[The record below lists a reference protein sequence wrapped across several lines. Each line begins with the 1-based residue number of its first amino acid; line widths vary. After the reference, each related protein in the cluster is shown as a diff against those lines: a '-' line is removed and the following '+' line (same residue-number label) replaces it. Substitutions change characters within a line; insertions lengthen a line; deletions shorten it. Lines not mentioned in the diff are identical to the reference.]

1 MTAASKME
9 ILLLPHIDAAY
20 NLSRWLM
27 KNEQDAK
34 DVVQESYIRAFRF
47 FDTWKGESD
56 AKPWLLK
63 IVRNACYTA
72 LQGNQN
78 RQDSIEYDED
88 LHGDQQASS
97 DPETFL
103 LQKFDQVAVRSA
115 LESLP
120 TAFRE
125 ALILFELEGLSY
137 QEIAEVTGVAAG
149 TVMSR
154 ICRARSKLKELI
166 SQKRDAENSI

>member
-1 MTAASKME
+1 MTGASKME
-9 ILLLPHIDAAY
+9 VLLLPHLDAAY
-20 NLSRWLM
+20 NLARWLM

-47 FDTWKGESD
+47 FNTWKGESD

-63 IVRNACYTA
+63 IVRNGCYTA

-78 RQDSIEYDED
+78 RQDSVEYDDD
-88 LHGDQQASS
+88 LHGDQHPSA

-103 LQKFDQVAVRSA
+103 LQKFDQAAVRSA

-125 ALILFELEGLSY
+125 ALILCELEGLSY
-137 QEIAEVTGVAAG
+137 KEIAEVTGVAAG
-149 TVMSR
+149 TIMSR
-154 ICRARSKLKELI
+154 ISRARSKLKELI
-166 SQKRDAENSI
+166 SQMRDAEDPK